1 MFKALCCILAA
12 APAMAAVGTCNL
24 QGDIRGFSLL
34 KTPTMNKY
42 SSFSESERARLGV
55 SGLVPA
61 GAPLSLDTKIQL
73 VIEQVRSKVSP
84 LEKYIYM
91 QTLQDSDE
99 TLYFAALSAHLTEL
113 MPIVYTPTVGE
124 ACQKW
129 SHITRFQPR
138 GLYLSLKDLGRVREV
153 LAAHPQRAVKV
164 IVMTD
169 GERILGLGDLGANG
183 MGIPVGKLAL
193 YTACAGIRPQEVSR
207 RDPEYIY

>member
-1 MFKALCCILAA
+1 MIAIVVTFLGIFGGAVVGSAA
-12 APAMAAVGTCNL
+12 GQCDLGTCKVSA
-24 QGDIRGFSLL
+24 DSRGYSIL
-34 KTPTMNKY
+34 KTPTLNKGN
-42 SSFSESERARLGV
+42 SFSILERRRLGLN
-55 SGLVPA
+55 GLVP
-61 GAPLSLDTKIQL
+61 GEPLSLDTKVEL

-91 QTLQDSDE
+91 QTIQDSDE
-99 TLYFAALSAHLTEL
+99 TLYFAALSRHLTEL

-138 GLYLSLKDLGRVREV
+138 GLYLSLADLGNIKNI
-153 LAAHPQRAVKV
+153 LLSYPHKGIKV

-193 YTACAGIRPQEVSR
+193 YTACAGIHPQAV
-207 RDPEYIY
+207 